1 MFVITIVD
9 NVQAGVK
16 GQLKK
21 KKKKLKHVKSNVY
34 NLQEKTSTPLAL
46 EFKLCGPFLTS
57 LTLKMY

>member
-21 KKKKLKHVKSNVY
+21 KKKKT
-34 NLQEKTSTPLAL
+34 KTC
-46 EFKLCGPFLTS
+46 KI
-57 LTLKMY
+57 